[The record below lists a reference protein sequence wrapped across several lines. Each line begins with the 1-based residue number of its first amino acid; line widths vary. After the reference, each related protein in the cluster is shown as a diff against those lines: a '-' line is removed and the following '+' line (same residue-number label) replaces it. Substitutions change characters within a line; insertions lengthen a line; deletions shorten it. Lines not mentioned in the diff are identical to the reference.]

1 MNVYDFDGTI
11 YYPDCALSFA
21 LWCIKRHPSLAFT
34 YLPKAL
40 AAVIG
45 HGIGKVPRY
54 VMERTFF
61 SFLCKVNDFDVQ
73 IERFWDKH
81 EKNISDW
88 YLAQKRPDD
97 LIISASPNCIIGPI
111 AKRLGVNYIATEY
124 DRDVGAFVD
133 NLMYAREKAAYIFD
147 QDFPE
152 IENFYSDS
160 LADTPMAL
168 CAEKA
173 HLITNKAQTVNDWPK
188 LDVETLKKIH
198 EKIETGWSV
207 HL

>member
-40 AAVIG
+40 TAVIG

>member
-1 MNVYDFDGTI
+1 
-11 YYPDCALSFA
+11 
-21 LWCIKRHPSLAFT
+21 
-34 YLPKAL
+34 
-40 AAVIG
+40 
-45 HGIGKVPRY
+45 
-54 VMERTFF
+54 MERTFF
-61 SFLCKVNDFDVQ
+61 SFLCKVKDFDVQ

-88 YLAQKRPDD
+88 YLSQKKPDD
-97 LIISASPNCIIGPI
+97 LIISASPNCIIEPI

-152 IENFYSDS
+152 IEIFYSDS

-188 LDVETLKKIH
+188 LDVLQCPEQIRAKIKLAIDELFGNICFYAYEYKDEQNILTFKKYL
-198 EKIETGWSV
+198 IED
-207 HL
+207 